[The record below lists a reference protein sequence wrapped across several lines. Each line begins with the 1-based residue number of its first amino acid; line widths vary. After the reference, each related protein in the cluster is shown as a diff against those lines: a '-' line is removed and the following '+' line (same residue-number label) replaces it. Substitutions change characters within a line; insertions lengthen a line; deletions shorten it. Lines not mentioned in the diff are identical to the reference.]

1 MRKPPP
7 RSPRKSLKSDGQAL
21 AVTTDVADPAS
32 IAEMI
37 EVVEDEYGRIDVL
50 INNAGIF
57 STLEMRPFDQIP
69 LEEWEQVLRV
79 NLTGPF
85 LCARAVLPAMRRA
98 KWGRIINIAS
108 GAVRLGRP
116 NYLHYIA
123 TKSALVGMSLS
134 MARELGPDNITVN
147 AILPGATFTEI
158 ERKTV
163 TPAQKE
169 RIIAMQ
175 CVPRAEVPEDLV
187 GAVLFLA
194 SEASAFVTGQSI
206 NLDGGVTHPLFMRLS
221 AVRRISRNEISFLA
235 LLVPQHQANAF
246 DAVPQRQP
254 ADGAEFG
261 MFAQHARQTVIR
273 NPAAQ
278 MMHMMN
284 ADIGGEP
291 AQDAGQHVIRAA
303 VQRDLVQIPVLVV
316 RPTRCASN

>member
-1 MRKPPP
+1 MTVADNIVFPG
-7 RSPRKSLKSDGQAL
+7 LKDRVVIITGAGQGIGRVFAKAFARAGSRTVIAEVNEKTAASVSAEIMAAGGQAL
-21 AVTTDVADPAS
+21 AVATDVAEETS
-32 IAEMI
+32 IKEMI
-37 EVVEDEYGRIDVL
+37 GIVEDQYGRIDVL

-69 LEEWEQVLRV
+69 LDEWEQVLRV

-98 KWGRIINIAS
+98 KWGRIINVAS

-123 TKSALVGMSLS
+123 AKAALAGMSLS

-175 CVPRAEVPEDLV
+175 AVPRAEVPEDLV
-187 GAVLFLA
+187 GAALFLA
-194 SEASAFVTGQSI
+194 SDASAFVTGQSI
-206 NLDGGVTHPLFMRLS
+206 NLYGGVTGS
-221 AVRRISRNEISFLA
+221 
-235 LLVPQHQANAF
+235 
-246 DAVPQRQP
+246 
-254 ADGAEFG
+254 
-261 MFAQHARQTVIR
+261 
-273 NPAAQ
+273 
-278 MMHMMN
+278 
-284 ADIGGEP
+284 
-291 AQDAGQHVIRAA
+291 
-303 VQRDLVQIPVLVV
+303 
-316 RPTRCASN
+316 

>member
-1 MRKPPP
+1 MSTGEGSIVFPGLKDRVVIITGAGQGIGRVFAKAFATAGA
-7 RSPRKSLKSDGQAL
+7 RSVIAELNKEKAAAVFEEIMGFGGQAL

-32 IAEMI
+32 IEAMI
-37 EVVEDEYGRIDVL
+37 DVVEGQYGRIDIL

-57 STLEMRPFDQIP
+57 STLEMRPFEQIP
-69 LEEWEQVLRV
+69 LDEWEQVLRV

-98 KWGRIINIAS
+98 KWGRIINVAS

-123 TKSALVGMSLS
+123 AKAALAGMSLS
-134 MARELGPDNITVN
+134 MARELGPDGITVN

-175 CVPRAEVPEDLV
+175 CIPRAEVPEDLV

-194 SEASAFVTGQSI
+194 SEGSSFVTGQSI
-206 NLDGGVTHPLFMRLS
+206 NLDGGVTGS
-221 AVRRISRNEISFLA
+221 
-235 LLVPQHQANAF
+235 
-246 DAVPQRQP
+246 
-254 ADGAEFG
+254 
-261 MFAQHARQTVIR
+261 
-273 NPAAQ
+273 
-278 MMHMMN
+278 
-284 ADIGGEP
+284 
-291 AQDAGQHVIRAA
+291 
-303 VQRDLVQIPVLVV
+303 
-316 RPTRCASN
+316 